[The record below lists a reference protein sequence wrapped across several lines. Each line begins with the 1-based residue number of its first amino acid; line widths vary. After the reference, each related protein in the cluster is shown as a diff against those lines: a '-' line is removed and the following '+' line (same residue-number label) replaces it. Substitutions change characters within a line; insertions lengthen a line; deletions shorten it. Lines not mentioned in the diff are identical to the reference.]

1 MKVDENCLKVSSS
14 IMMFSKSIR
23 IERLSKVAINCF
35 FAFLGI
41 IPVSVL
47 AQDPQMTRGA
57 TISVT
62 TAQDVVLVPSKLRLT
77 MLVRVESRDSKR
89 ALETFREHQDRVTS
103 ELNSLGAIPSSVE
116 FSKPMINVG
125 IPGVD
130 DPDSARKQA
139 RQQAAQMRNL
149 NPQRA
154 RLPAVDSDEE
164 AELPSIYTASS
175 KLTAEWALDEN
186 SDDAN
191 LLLPSTIRSAIQ
203 QNDFKGKN
211 HKVVLNPE
219 EQQLILPLM
228 GSYSYASSSRVPEI
242 QLVYVARLSE
252 AQEEDAI
259 KQAFKKGQA
268 QAAMLARAMGKRLA
282 GVRSISS
289 STPLQLPNT
298 LRNYEIGPNGQLVV
312 GSARRDS
319 RESIQE
325 DASNHTL
332 PVAISIQFEME

>member
-1 MKVDENCLKVSSS
+1 MSVSK
-14 IMMFSKSIR
+14 MIR
-23 IERLSKVAINCF
+23 TRRLSKAVMNCC

-41 IPVSVL
+41 IPSSVL
-47 AQDPQMTRGA
+47 AQDPQMSKGG

-62 TAQDVVLVPSKLRLT
+62 ASQDVVVVPTKLRLI

-89 ALETFREHQDRVTS
+89 ALQTFHEHQERVTS
-103 ELNSLGAIPSSVE
+103 ELNSLGAIPSSIE
-116 FSKPMINVG
+116 FSKPMINFG

-154 RLPAVDSDEE
+154 RLPALDTDEE

-211 HKVVLNPE
+211 LKVVLNPE

-259 KQAFKKGQA
+259 KQAFKKGQT

-289 STPLQLPNT
+289 STQLQLPST
-298 LRNYEIGPNGQLVV
+298 SRNYEIGPNGQLVV
-312 GSARRDS
+312 GNARRDS

-325 DASNHTL
+325 DASNHTH
-332 PVAISIQFEME
+332 PVSISMQFEME